1 MEFPGCTAVKLT
13 AKSGHPY
20 WFRTCDIG
28 GDIWANGAHAVSFP
42 VGARVPMDG
51 REEPLTVAH
60 AFLGLSYNA
69 LDTWLLD
76 GVNDAGLVGG
86 LLALY
91 EATSVQEADE
101 GEDGVAGMELVTRLL
116 ATCAIVE
123 EVICASRRIRI
134 LDTRQNEEQTAATMH
149 FMFLEPSG
157 RCVILEAADCGAP
170 GRIEAYEENL
180 GLMTNSPPYPQQLQN
195 LSWYL
200 ANSPEWNWGKETT
213 PCLKLNG
220 MTVKG
225 DRSAPHFCMSGT
237 FPASYA
243 SCDRFVRMAMLSYL
257 NQEGKYFSDRDMLA
271 LGENLMCSVIEPHN
285 QGIYHYTRFDE
296 REGPQGGHAC
306 YTQYLVMYAPREREL
321 YVKPY
326 GTTAWTRLRLGDCS
340 SDKMEHHKICRYP
353 LAGVVEEKDL

>member
-1 MEFPGCTAVKLT
+1 MEVPGCTAVKLT

-42 VGARVPMDG
+42 VGARVSMDG
-51 REEPLTVAH
+51 RDEPLTVAH
-60 AFLGLSYNA
+60 AVLGLSYNA

-76 GVNDAGLVGG
+76 GVNDVGLVGG

-91 EATSVQEADE
+91 EATSAQEASE
-101 GEDGVAGMELVTRLL
+101 GEDGVVGMELITRLL
-116 ATCAIVE
+116 ATCATVE

-134 LDTRQNEEQTAATMH
+134 LDTRQNEEQTTAAMH

-157 RCVILEAADCGAP
+157 RCVILEAVDCKAP
-170 GRIEAYEENL
+170 GCIEVYEDNL

-213 PCLKLNG
+213 PCLTLNG

-225 DRSAPHFCMSGT
+225 DCSAPHFCMSGS

-257 NQEGKYFSDRDMLA
+257 NKEGNYFSDREMLA
-271 LGENLMCSVIEPHN
+271 LGSDLMCSVIEPHN
-285 QGIYHYTRFDE
+285 QGVYHYTRFDE
-296 REGPQGGHAC
+296 QEGPQGGHAS
-306 YTQYLVMYAPREREL
+306 YTQYLVMYSPCEREL
-321 YVKPY
+321 YLKPY
-326 GTTAWTRLRLGDCS
+326 GTTAWTRLRLADC
-340 SDKMEHHKICRYP
+340 DLAKTEHHKICRYP